1 MSDLNFYIS
10 TAFLGLS
17 KTNTMG
23 FFQYISSR
31 SITDLLIIY
40 LRRNVYKPVLAYF
53 YLNKSDGTF
62 FKPIIVGGIDGA
74 TFINLNGAYWMLL
87 HKKTETG
94 LDKFNLYCYI
104 HP

>member
-1 MSDLNFYIS
+1 MSDLDFYIS

-40 LRRNVYKPVLAYF
+40 LVQNVYKSVLAYF

-62 FKPIIVGGIDGA
+62 FKPIIVGGIIGA
-74 TFINLNGAYWMLL
+74 NFITHFGSHWMIA
-87 HKKTETG
+87 HKK
-94 LDKFNLYCYI
+94 LQ
-104 HP
+104 